1 VPERSPNLIVAR
13 FRVPALALAVLGLA
27 EMLVLGV
34 HFAGQHTPDPFDASV
49 ASTAYRFIGERSAL
63 AHILVSPSDGPV
75 VYAVIAIVFCFG
87 VFARSWTVAA
97 LAVLGPAIATILNEI
112 LLKPAFGR
120 TFPRGGLSYPSGH
133 TVSSV
138 ATLTVALLV
147 VLALLHTRRGRII
160 AWAVYAVLVVV
171 LTIGLVAMRYHYL
184 TDIVGGYGMA
194 LGTVLPM
201 AAGLSR
207 WSERAA
213 AGHRGTARPAGTPPA
228 GTSSGTRR
236 AASPR

>member
-1 VPERSPNLIVAR
+1 MPERSPNLLPAR
-13 FRVPALALAVLGLA
+13 LRLPALLVAVLGWA

-49 ASTAYRFIGERSAL
+49 ASTAYRYIGQRSVL
-63 AHILVSPSDGPV
+63 AHILVSPSDTAT
-75 VYAVIAIVFCFG
+75 VYAVIAIVFLLG

-97 LAVLGPAIATILNEI
+97 LALLGPGLAVAITEF
-112 LLKPAFGR
+112 LLKPGFGR

-138 ATLTVALLV
+138 AALTVALLV
-147 VLALLHTRRGRII
+147 GLTLLRARRARLVAG
-160 AWAVYAVLVVV
+160 AVYAVLVIM

-184 TDIVGGYGMA
+184 TDIFGGYGMA
-194 LGTVLPM
+194 LGVVLPI
-201 AAGLSR
+201 AVLLSW
-207 WSERAA
+207 WSERAVPPR
-213 AGHRGTARPAGTPPA
+213 RGTARPAGTPPA

>member
-1 VPERSPNLIVAR
+1 MPERSPNLVPAR
-13 FRVPALALAVLGLA
+13 FRVPALLVAALGLA

-34 HFAGQHTPDPFDASV
+34 HFAGQHKPDPFDAGV
-49 ASTAYRFIGERSAL
+49 AATAYRFIGERSAL
-63 AHILVSPSDGPV
+63 AHVLVAPSDGPV

-87 VFARSWTVAA
+87 VFARSWLVAA
-97 LAVLGPAIATILNEI
+97 LAVLGPAVATILSEV

-138 ATLTVALLV
+138 AALTVALLV
-147 VLALLHTRRGRII
+147 GLTLLHTRRGRII
-160 AWAVYAVLVVV
+160 ACAVYAALVIT

-194 LGTVLPM
+194 LGTVLPL
-201 AAGLSR
+201 AIGLNSLHR
-207 WSERAA
+207 RAA
-213 AGHRGTARPAGTPPA
+213 ARRPGTAPPAGTPPA
-228 GTSSGTRR
+228 GTSSGSRR

>member
-1 VPERSPNLIVAR
+1 
-13 FRVPALALAVLGLA
+13 VLGWA

-34 HFAGQHTPDPFDASV
+34 HFAGQHTPDRFDA
-49 ASTAYRFIGERSAL
+49 AMAGAAYRFIGQRSVL
-63 AHILVSPSDGPV
+63 ANILVSPSDGPT
-75 VYAVIAIVFCFG
+75 VYAVIALVLLFG
-87 VFARSWTVAA
+87 LFARAWTVAA
-97 LAVLGPAIATILNEI
+97 LAVIGPGLAIAITEV

-138 ATLTVALLV
+138 AALTVALMVGLT
-147 VLALLHTRRGRII
+147 LLRTRRARLI
-160 AWAVYAVLVVV
+160 AGAVYAVLVIM

-184 TDIVGGYGMA
+184 TDIFGGYGMA
-194 LGTVLPM
+194 LGVVLPI
-201 AAGLSR
+201 AVLLSW
-207 WSERAA
+207 WSERV
-213 AGHRGTARPAGTPPA
+213 GSPRRGTARPAATPPA